1 MADRVLAQLLTEMD
15 GVEQL
20 RDVTV
25 VAATNRP
32 DRIDQVSRGDGR
44 AAHIVFDLAFGNFQ
58 RCCPGKRVVKTCVA
72 SSSLETFWIL
82 AIECLLDTGL
92 ARATVAAGGPG
103 SRQGSFKGL
112 GAG

>member
-32 DRIDQVSRGDGR
+32 DRIDQVSQGDGR
-44 AAHIVFDLAFGNFQ
+44 AVPTAFDLAFGNFQ
-58 RCCPGKRVVKTCVA
+58 KCCPGKRGVKTCVA
-72 SSSLETFWIL
+72 SNSLETF
-82 AIECLLDTGL
+82 
-92 ARATVAAGGPG
+92 
-103 SRQGSFKGL
+103 
-112 GAG
+112 